1 MIRRLVVSNF
11 RSLGEEV
18 VLRPGPLT
26 VLVGPNGS
34 GKSNV
39 VDVFRFIAE
48 SIRVGLE
55 AAITKRQGISALRRW
70 STGHPFDLKIL
81 VEVAAGGMAG
91 SYELVLGGDRA
102 QEYRVKR
109 EAASVGSGHGRASY
123 VVDDG
128 AWRDGP
134 PGLAP
139 KVDAGGLALPL
150 VAADER
156 FRPLADA
163 LRDMAIYSI
172 FPDTLRDPQKPD
184 PTRPM
189 DEHGANWTSVLR
201 GLRGETWEPELRAAL
216 GKVTGDIVDVR
227 VRQVGGYLVAE
238 FLHVHGGDRPT
249 PRRRERWF
257 AAGQESDG
265 TLRIAG
271 ILTALLQEPPLALI
285 GVEEPELTVHPGAI
299 PLLHDYLREASQ
311 RSQVLVTTHSPD
323 LLGLLDPDE
332 VRVVERRGGVT
343 SIAPME
349 VSQRDAVRERLL
361 SLEEVLRLEGLRQG
375 PAEQLPT
382 G

>member
-11 RSLGEEV
+11 RSLGEDV

-39 VDVFRFIAE
+39 ADVFRFIAE

-70 STGHPFDLKIL
+70 STGHLFDLKIL
-81 VEVAAGGMAG
+81 VEVAADGMAG
-91 SYELVLGGDRA
+91 SYEFVLGGDRA

-109 EAASVGSGHGRASY
+109 EAASVRSGHGRASY

-156 FRPLADA
+156 FRPLADT

-201 GLRGETWEPELRAAL
+201 GLRGETWEHELRAAL

-257 AAGQESDG
+257 AAAQESDG

-271 ILTALLQEPPLALI
+271 ILTALLQEPPLALV

-299 PLLHDYLREASQ
+299 PLLYDYLREASQ
-311 RSQVLVTTHSPD
+311 RSQVMVTTHSPD

-332 VRVVERRGGVT
+332 VRVVERHAGVT
-343 SIAPME
+343 SVAPLE
-349 VSQRDAVRERLL
+349 ASQRDAVRDRLL

-375 PAEQLPT
+375 PVEQLPA